1 MPLFVTLPLKSSINS
16 ILIVDCCFLNISN
29 DRRDDAVLDEEELVR
44 FLRKRTLVGLVPL
57 NYPLQVI
64 RFRMS
69 PEIQSWLT
77 SYLYG
82 IVCLHQEQ
90 ASLWNDTAIKLF
102 VVRYDDTEQDVE
114 NAVAAARAEDPD
126 DTILPMMP

>member
-1 MPLFVTLPLKSSINS
+1 M
-16 ILIVDCCFLNISN
+16 
-29 DRRDDAVLDEEELVR
+29 VR

-77 SYLYG
+77 SYMYG

-90 ASLWNDTAIKLF
+90 ASIWNNTAIKLF
-102 VVRYDDTEQDVE
+102 VVRYEDSEQGMGLETSTSESECHNDIV
-114 NAVAAARAEDPD
+114 
-126 DTILPMMP
+126 LPLMP